1 MRKFCYLCRSDHK
14 TKLYVTTVNNSFQP
28 LPIFRHK
35 ELHLR
40 FCVGLELSIV
50 ISTKI
55 LKGMGAQTPR
65 LHPINNESRPVN
77 SNPDGYQPFG

>member
-1 MRKFCYLCRSDHK
+1 MHFRVRSRSPVTFK

-40 FCVGLELSIV
+40 CCIGLELSIV
-50 ISTKI
+50 T
-55 LKGMGAQTPR
+55 
-65 LHPINNESRPVN
+65 
-77 SNPDGYQPFG
+77 